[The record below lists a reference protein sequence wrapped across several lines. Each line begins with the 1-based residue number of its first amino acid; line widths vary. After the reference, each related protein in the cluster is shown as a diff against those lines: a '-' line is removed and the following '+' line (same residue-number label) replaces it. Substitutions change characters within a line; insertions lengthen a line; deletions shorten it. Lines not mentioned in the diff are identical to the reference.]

1 MKRSLVTLSLLAL
14 PLTGLVACND
24 QQSGG
29 GANPDSQVEQP
40 PLPGQ
45 TEPRDQG
52 ADPDQGP
59 DADSSNPAD
68 DTGDNG
74 SEQDA
79 DEDTNG

>member
-1 MKRSLVTLSLLAL
+1 MKRSLVALSLLGLA
-14 PLTGLVACND
+14 LTGCSD

-29 GANPDSQVEQP
+29 SSNPDSQVEQP

-45 TEPRDQG
+45 TEPREQG

-74 SEQDA
+74 SESDA
-79 DEDTNG
+79 DGES